1 MSHLEQRGTGQYHL
15 VFRFGGRRFKKAL
28 KTTQMGVAEAALLR
42 LDENLRL
49 VATGRLIIPEDA
61 DISTFLL
68 SDGKLN
74 EKPSLP
80 APLTLGEFFKE
91 YLEQLPEGTLEA
103 NSLYTAKI
111 HIAHFERILGKRFS
125 IRGMGLDDLQMY
137 VRERGKEKGRRKA
150 SVSPTTIRKELA
162 TFSAVWNWGRITGR
176 VEGPFPNKGLRFA
189 KTNEKPPFQTREEID
204 RQIARGG
211 LLKTEQEALWDCLY
225 LTPANLEKVLEVI
238 KERAEHSF
246 VYLMILMAAHTG
258 ARRSEILRSLVQD
271 FDLESNMVVI
281 REKKR
286 AKGRRTTRIVPLS
299 SRLARAM
306 ADWMKIH
313 PRCKYTFCQPA
324 LSAEGRETQEFEPIG
339 TSQATDFLRR
349 CLSGT
354 EWQKIRGWHVFRH
367 SFISNCASKGID
379 QRMIDAWSG
388 HQTEE
393 MRRRYT
399 HLFPDSQQEA
409 MRKLFEVSVDRQQA
423 LVANPG

>member
-1 MSHLEQRGTGQYHL
+1 MSSLERRGAGQYHL
-15 VFRFGGRRFKKAL
+15 VFRFAGRRFKKAL
-28 KTTQMGVAEAALLR
+28 KTTQTDVAEATRVR

-49 VATGRLIIPEDA
+49 VTAGRLVIPEGA
-61 DISTFLL
+61 DIPTFLL

-80 APLTLGEFFKE
+80 IPVTLNKFFQE
-91 YLEQLPEGTLEA
+91 YLEQLPDGNMES

-111 HIAHFERILGKRFS
+111 HMAHFERVLGKSFS
-125 IRGMGLDDLQMY
+125 IKRMGLDDLQRY

-150 SVSPTTIRKELA
+150 PVSPTTIRKELS
-162 TFSAVWNWGRITGR
+162 TFSAVWSWGRATAR
-176 VEGPFPNKGLRFA
+176 VDGPFPNKGLRFA
-189 KTNEKPPFQTREEID
+189 KTTEKPAFQTREEID

-211 LLKTEQEALWDCLY
+211 LSESEQEALWDCLY
-225 LTPANLEKVLEVI
+225 LTPADLESVLKII
-238 KERAEHSF
+238 KDRADQPL
-246 VYLMILMAAHTG
+246 VYPMVLMAAHTG
-258 ARRSEILRSLVQD
+258 ARRSEILRSQVQD

-299 SRLARAM
+299 PLLAQTI
-306 ADWMKIH
+306 ADWLKVH
-313 PRCKYTFCQPA
+313 PRCKYTFCQPLLA
-324 LSAEGRETQEFEPIG
+324 ADGKEANEFEPIRVDQG
-339 TSQATDFLRR
+339 TDFLRR

-354 EWQKIRGWHVFRH
+354 DWRKIRGWHVFRH

-379 QRMIDAWSG
+379 QRMIDTWSG

-399 HLFPDSQQEA
+399 HLFPDSQQDA
-409 MRKLFEVSVDRQQA
+409 MRILFSGSVQGQEA
-423 LVANPG
+423 LIANPG

>member
-1 MSHLEQRGTGQYHL
+1 MSHLEQRGSGQYHL

-49 VATGRLIIPEDA
+49 VAAGRLILPEDA
-61 DISTFLL
+61 DIPTFLI

-74 EKPSLP
+74 AKPSLSV
-80 APLTLGEFFKE
+80 ALTLSQLFQQ
-91 YLEQLPEGTLEA
+91 YLEQLPEGTLES

-111 HIAHFERILGKRFS
+111 HMAHFERVLGKKLAVRS
-125 IRGMGLDDLQMY
+125 IVLDDLQRY
-137 VRERGKEKGRRKA
+137 VRERGKEKGRRN
-150 SVSPTTIRKELA
+150 STVSPTTIRKELA
-162 TFSAVWNWGRITGR
+162 TFSAIWNWGRVTGR
-176 VEGPFPNKGLRFA
+176 VDGPFPNKGLRFA

-211 LLKTEQEALWDCLY
+211 LSESEQEALWDCLY
-225 LTPANLEKVLEVI
+225 LTPANLEKVLKVI
-238 KERAEHSF
+238 KDRVDQPV
-246 VYLMILMAAHTG
+246 VYLMVLMAAHTG

-286 AKGRRTTRIVPLS
+286 AKGRRTTRTVPLS
-299 SRLARAM
+299 PLLARTM
-306 ADWMKIH
+306 ADWLKIH
-313 PRCKYTFCQPA
+313 PRCKYMFCQPA
-324 LSAEGRETQEFEPIG
+324 ISADGQSTKDYEPIG

-354 EWQKIRGWHVFRH
+354 DWQKIRGWHVFRH

-399 HLFPDSQQEA
+399 HLFPD
-409 MRKLFEVSVDRQQA
+409 
-423 LVANPG
+423 